1 VQRDCKSVD
10 WRNNLHFHREQDLIR
25 QSATF
30 IALFGLTVASTP
42 LSGQSVTHASIDR
55 QVAAAVSP
63 LPEPLRGNATVLG
76 YKSDGKFGTLR
87 RGSNDM
93 ICLADDPTQERF
105 HVSCYHKSL
114 EPFMARGRELHA
126 RKLSREAIDSIRL
139 ADVKRGR
146 YKMPTAPATLYQYF
160 APRDSVDA
168 ATGAVNGASYLYVV
182 YTPYA
187 TPASTG
193 LTANPLSGGPWIM
206 YPGKPWAHIMIAP
219 QKTARVT
226 P

>member
-1 VQRDCKSVD
+1 MSE
-10 WRNNLHFHREQDLIR
+10 HELIR

-30 IALFGLTVASTP
+30 IAIVATAMQS
-42 LSGQSVTHASIDR
+42 SEVNGQAVTYASVDR
-55 QVAAAVSP
+55 QIAAAVSP
-63 LPEPLRGNATVLG
+63 LPAPLRATATVLG
-76 YKSDGKFGTLR
+76 YHADGKLVTLR

-93 ICLADDPTQERF
+93 ICLADDPKQERF

-114 EPFMARGRELHA
+114 EPFMARGRELTT
-126 RKLSREAIDSIRL
+126 RKLSREAIDSVRL

-146 YKMPTAPATLYQYF
+146 YRMPTRPAALYQYF
-160 APRDSVDA
+160 APRDSVDT
-168 ATGAVNGASYLYVV
+168 ATGVVNGASYLYVV

-187 TPASTG
+187 TPESTG
-193 LTANPLSGGPWIM
+193 LTANPLAGGPWIM

-219 QKTARVT
+219 QNTARVT

>member
-1 VQRDCKSVD
+1 MINQRAT
-10 WRNNLHFHREQDLIR
+10 LI
-25 QSATF
+25 AF
-30 IALFGLTVASTP
+30 VGLAFASTQS
-42 LSGQSVTHASIDR
+42 SGQSVAYASATR
-55 QVAAAVSP
+55 QIAAAVSP
-63 LPEPLRGNATVLG
+63 LPAPLRANATVLG
-76 YKSDGKFGTLR
+76 YHADGKLVTLR
-87 RGSNDM
+87 KGSNDM
-93 ICLADDPTQERF
+93 ICLADDPAQERF

-126 RKLSREAIDSIRL
+126 RKLSREAIDSVRL

-146 YKMPTAPATLYQYF
+146 YRMPSKPTALYQYF

-168 ATGAVNGASYLYVV
+168 TTGAVNGASYLYVV

-187 TPASTG
+187 TPESTG
-193 LTANPLSGGPWIM
+193 LTANPLAGGPWIM

-219 QKTARVT
+219 QQTARVT

>member
-1 VQRDCKSVD
+1 LD
-10 WRNNLHFHREQDLIR
+10 HDLIKP
-25 QSATF
+25 SATF
-30 IALFGLTVASTP
+30 IALVGLAFASTEAN
-42 LSGQSVTHASIDR
+42 GQSVTYASGDR
-55 QVAAAVSP
+55 QIAAAVSP
-63 LPEPLRGNATVLG
+63 LPEPLRANATVLG
-76 YKSDGKFGTLR
+76 YKADGRLATLR
-87 RGSNDM
+87 KGSNDM
-93 ICLADDPTQERF
+93 VCLADDPTQDRF
-105 HVSCYHKSL
+105 HVACYHRSL

-160 APRDSVDA
+160 APRDSVDR
-168 ATGAVNGASYLYVV
+168 ATGVVNGASYLYVV

-193 LTANPLSGGPWIM
+193 LTANPLAGGPWIM

>member
-1 VQRDCKSVD
+1 
-10 WRNNLHFHREQDLIR
+10 LIR
-25 QSATF
+25 QRATCIAIVALTFSSAD
-30 IALFGLTVASTP
+30 V
-42 LSGQSVTHASIDR
+42 SGQSVTYSKADR
-55 QVAAAVSP
+55 QIAAAVSP
-63 LPEPLRGNATVLG
+63 LPAPLRANATVLG
-76 YKSDGKFGTLR
+76 YHADGKLVTLR
-87 RGSNDM
+87 KGSNDM
-93 ICLADDPTQERF
+93 VCLADDPAQERF

-126 RKLSREAIDSIRL
+126 RKLSREAIDSVRL

-146 YKMPTAPATLYQYF
+146 YKMPSKPAALYQYF

-187 TPASTG
+187 TPESSG
-193 LTANPLSGGPWIM
+193 LTTNPLSGGPWIM
-206 YPGKPWAHIMIAP
+206 YPGTPWAHIMIAP

>member
-1 VQRDCKSVD
+1 MIK
-10 WRNNLHFHREQDLIR
+10 

-30 IALFGLTVASTP
+30 IALVALTFASADV
-42 LSGQSVTHASIDR
+42 SGQSVTYSKADR
-55 QVAAAVSP
+55 QIAAAISP
-63 LPEPLRGNATVLG
+63 LPAPLRANATVLG
-76 YKSDGKFGTLR
+76 YHADGKLVTLR
-87 RGSNDM
+87 KGSNDM
-93 ICLADDPTQERF
+93 VCLADDPGQDRF
-105 HVSCYHKSL
+105 HVACYHKSL

-126 RKLSREAIDSIRL
+126 RKLSREAIDSVRL

-146 YKMPTAPATLYQYF
+146 YKMPSAPAALYQYF

-168 ATGAVNGASYLYVV
+168 ATGVVNGASYLYVV

-187 TPASTG
+187 TPESTG
-193 LTANPLSGGPWIM
+193 WTANPLADGPWIM
-206 YPGKPWAHIMIAP
+206 YPGKPWAHLMIAP

>member
-1 VQRDCKSVD
+1 VIK
-10 WRNNLHFHREQDLIR
+10 
-25 QSATF
+25 
-30 IALFGLTVASTP
+30 
-42 LSGQSVTHASIDR
+42 QSVTLVALVGLTLGPARLGGQTVTYASANR
-55 QVAAAVSP
+55 QIAAAVSP
-63 LPEPLRGNATVLG
+63 LPAALRGNATVLG
-76 YKSDGKFGTLR
+76 YRPDGKFVTLR
-87 RGSNDM
+87 KGSNDM
-93 ICLADDPTQERF
+93 ICLADDPTQDRF
-105 HVSCYHKSL
+105 HVACYHKSL
-114 EPFMARGRELHA
+114 DPFMARGRELHG

-146 YKMPTAPATLYQYF
+146 YKMPTKPAALYQYF

-168 ATGAVNGASYLYVV
+168 ATGVINGASYLYVV

-187 TPASTG
+187 TPESTG
-193 LTANPLSGGPWIM
+193 LTANPLEGGPWIM

>member
-1 VQRDCKSVD
+1 MIKHSLTLVALVGL
-10 WRNNLHFHREQDLIR
+10 NLAPTR
-25 QSATF
+25 
-30 IALFGLTVASTP
+30 
-42 LSGQSVTHASIDR
+42 LSGQTVTYASANR
-55 QVAAAVSP
+55 QIAAAVSP
-63 LPEPLRGNATVLG
+63 LPAPLRGSATVLG
-76 YKSDGKFGTLR
+76 YRPDGKLVTLR
-87 RGSNDM
+87 KGSNDM
-93 ICLADDPTQERF
+93 ICLADEPAQERF
-105 HVSCYHKSL
+105 HVACYHKSL

-126 RKLSREAIDSIRL
+126 RKLSREAIDGIRL

-146 YKMPTAPATLYQYF
+146 YSMPSKPAALYQYF

-187 TPASTG
+187 TPESTG
-193 LTANPLSGGPWIM
+193 LTANPLAGGPWIM

-219 QKTARVT
+219 QQTARVT